1 MRCKWMVGLGITLGL
16 YVGSGFA
23 GEIQWRPAG
32 QPAPIASSVE
42 NAAPCSPTAWLGD
55 PVPAASLGTPRP
67 LSELTA
73 QATGEQQPAD
83 PHLAA
88 VSYSSSPSADDS
100 PAIVRAQAPDLPPPP
115 GSAVPP
121 FPGTGEVPAP
131 SGSTWLGNGYQRF
144 VGGVTGI
151 FQTNGERHPFQS
163 DHCEDGFIS
172 PVSSPF
178 LFEDPRAL
186 TELRPVFIFQA
197 MPSKSIGHG
206 GDIEFLGLQGRV
218 ALTDRID
225 IVMSKLGWIW
235 DEPHNAAIPSASS
248 LSEFDFGPKY
258 TFYRSEETLAAA
270 GLTFQI
276 PAGSKKA
283 FQDTG
288 TLSMVPYASVAQ
300 NFGKSQYGS
309 FNAMGTMAYAASI
322 DSERSDYLFTGLH
335 LDYDIASAHK
345 FYPLIELNWT
355 HYTTSGNNPLTSGF
369 EGGDL
374 FNLGSQNVAGHN
386 NLTLALGGR
395 YKFSESMQLGSTIEF
410 PLVGTKDLLDF
421 RWTVD
426 MIFRY

>member
-42 NAAPCSPTAWLGD
+42 NAAPCSPTAWLGA

-67 LSELTA
+67 LGELTA
-73 QATGEQQPAD
+73 QATAEPQPAD

-100 PAIVRAQAPDLPPPP
+100 PAIVRAQAPDVPPPP
-115 GSAVPP
+115 GPQSHLS
-121 FPGTGEVPAP
+121 PAP
-131 SGSTWLGNGYQRF
+131 ARSRNRVAAPGWVMATSVSSAALPASSKRTA
-144 VGGVTGI
+144 T
-151 FQTNGERHPFQS
+151 RHPFQS

-178 LFEDPRAL
+178 LSEDPRAL
-186 TELRPVFIFQA
+186 TELRPLFIFQT
-197 MPSKSIGHG
+197 MPSKSAGHG

-235 DEPHNAAIPSASS
+235 DEPHNATIPSASGF
-248 LSEFDFGPKY
+248 SEVDFGPKY

-288 TLSMVPYASVAQ
+288 TLSMVPVLPRLPRTSA
-300 NFGKSQYGS
+300 NR
-309 FNAMGTMAYAASI
+309 NTAASMPWAPWLMQRALTMSGVI
-322 DSERSDYLFTGLH
+322 TFSRGSTWTTTLPAPQVLSSDG
-335 LDYDIASAHK
+335 
-345 FYPLIELNWT
+345 IEL
-355 HYTTSGNNPLTSGF
+355 
-369 EGGDL
+369 
-374 FNLGSQNVAGHN
+374 
-386 NLTLALGGR
+386 
-395 YKFSESMQLGSTIEF
+395 
-410 PLVGTKDLLDF
+410 DLLHHQ
-421 RWTVD
+421 WQ
-426 MIFRY
+426 